1 MYIEKVYTE
10 IAHNKIVQEKG
21 SCNLKN
27 SITTYSKKATFE
39 KCTFLKSVV
48 SFNRPLETFCCKPN
62 KSQ

>member
-10 IAHNKIVQEKG
+10 IAGAEFIWGTNTAHNKIVQEKG

-39 KCTFLKSVV
+39 KCTFLKSVE
-48 SFNRPLETFCCKPN
+48 F
-62 KSQ
+62 